1 MKKDLSILY
10 RLPSPLDEIKPQACV
25 GRILT
30 NSAVKDLGVVF
41 DLYKKALK
49 QTDFIDS
56 TNKIF
61 AARISAEIERLEADK
76 SLREQASLLEEAQD
90 AILV

>member
-1 MKKDLSILY
+1 M
-10 RLPSPLDEIKPQACV
+10 
-25 GRILT
+25 
-30 NSAVKDLGVVF
+30 
-41 DLYKKALK
+41 YKKALK